1 MSSIGSASTT
11 PHGYRPDIDGLRAIA
26 VISVVLFHAFPAW
39 LPGGFVGVDI
49 FFVISGYLITG
60 IIAAE
65 MRTQRFSM
73 AGFYARRI
81 LRIFPALL
89 LVLSFCLIV
98 GWFVRLQGEYQELA
112 KHTLAGIGFV
122 QNLVLWSES
131 GYFDVP
137 AEAKV
142 LLHLWSL
149 GIEEQFYI
157 VWPIALA
164 LLWRFKANLRAWV
177 LTGVVVSF
185 AYNLYQAQVDPTADF
200 YSPLTRFWE
209 LLVGAWLALTAQ
221 STKDGLSV
229 SRQTNLVSFVGVV
242 LIVGSLFYINR
253 HMNFPGGW
261 ALLPVAGAACLIAS
275 GVTSGLSR
283 VVLSN
288 KVMVWF
294 GLISYPLY
302 LWHWPLLT
310 FAKILDNG
318 TPSRTTR
325 LLLVGVAILLAWLT
339 YRLIERP
346 LRFNLRSKG
355 IVVSALLIIAMVLAV
370 FGYAI
375 HQAEGLSSR
384 RVVLENR
391 DTAEPI
397 DLEAN
402 PITACLKL
410 APDDFLNQFCQ
421 QRSAPE
427 SSQTIMVW
435 GDSSA
440 IAWAPVFE
448 AIAKQKGYTL
458 IRIAMLACPPLVGA
472 AKVDFPH
479 LEVKRYCSDGLSQ
492 QKVIDYVDLI
502 KPDLIVVV
510 AAWNQYSTNPPRE
523 RLFDSRKGLQKAGPD
538 TTREVLENGVTETI
552 SVLSKSHKVL
562 VFRSWPILSQ
572 MPNARLVNSIGITK
586 NEATVLQRSFID
598 ETQRVNQIFDSLVS
612 KRVSFF
618 SPVEKICDGVVCH
631 SEYAGVRFYS
641 DLYHIT
647 ARGSLTFQSELE
659 LRIEQALSDR

>member
-1 MSSIGSASTT
+1 MSTEGAVSMSL
-11 PHGYRPDIDGLRAIA
+11 HRYRPDIDGLRALA

-39 LPGGFVGVDI
+39 LPGGFVGVDV

-60 IIAAE
+60 IIATE
-65 MRTQRFSM
+65 MHAQRFSM
-73 AGFYARRI
+73 AGFYARRV

-98 GWFVRLQGEYQELA
+98 GWFVLLQGEYQELA
-112 KHTLAGIGFV
+112 KHTLAGIGFI

-131 GYFDVP
+131 GYFDAP

-164 LLWRFKANLRAWV
+164 LLWCFKANLRAWV
-177 LTGVVVSF
+177 LTGAIASF

-221 STKDGLSV
+221 STKDGLIV
-229 SRQTNLVSFVGVV
+229 SRQTNLVSLFGLA
-242 LIVGSLFYINR
+242 LIVGSLFYIDR

-275 GVTSGLSR
+275 AVTSGLSR

-310 FAKILDNG
+310 FAKMLNNG

-325 LLLVGVAILLAWLT
+325 LLLVGLAILLAWLT

-355 IVVSALLIIAMVLAV
+355 IVVSALLSIAMVLAV

-375 HQAEGLSSR
+375 HQAEGLSFR
-384 RVVLENR
+384 RVALENR
-391 DTAEPI
+391 DTSEPI
-397 DLEAN
+397 VLDAY
-402 PITACLKL
+402 PITACLNL

-421 QRSAPE
+421 QRSAPD
-427 SSQTIMVW
+427 SKKTIIVW

-448 AIAKQKGYTL
+448 AIAKQKGYSL
-458 IRIAMLACPPLVGA
+458 IRIAMLSCPPLVGV
-472 AKVDFPH
+472 AKVDFPYLPAKH
-479 LEVKRYCSDGLSQ
+479 YCSDGLTQ
-492 QKVIDYVDLI
+492 QKVIDHIDQI
-502 KPDLIVVV
+502 KPDLVVV
-510 AAWNQYSTNPPRE
+510 IAAWNQYSANPPRE
-523 RLFDSRKGLQKAGPD
+523 RLFDARKDVQRIGPD
-538 TTREVLENGVTETI
+538 TTMQVLESGVMDTI
-552 SVLSKSHKVL
+552 STLSKISKVL
-562 VFRSWPILSQ
+562 VFRSWPIFAQ
-572 MPNARLVNSIGITK
+572 MPNARSVSSLGIAKT
-586 NEATVLQRSFID
+586 EATVPQRSFIED
-598 ETQRVNQIFDSLVS
+598 TKRVNEVFNSLAS

-618 SPVEKICDGVVCH
+618 SPAEKICDGVACH
-631 SEYAGVRFYS
+631 SELGGIRFYS

-659 LRIEQALSDR
+659 LRIEQAMSDR